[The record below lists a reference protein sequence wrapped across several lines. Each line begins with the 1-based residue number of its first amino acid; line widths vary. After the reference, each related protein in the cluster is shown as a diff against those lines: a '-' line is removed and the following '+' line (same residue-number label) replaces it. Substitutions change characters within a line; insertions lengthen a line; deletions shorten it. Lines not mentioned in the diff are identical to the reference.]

1 MPPAPAATAPR
12 LSPERTPP
20 VRRVTAPQRGSDPI
34 SRPARL
40 WAGKNGNAPAARFI
54 RHLRADLLAHVGTQP
69 SATQRIAIER
79 AVMLAFHLA
88 RMDTDALSS
97 GGMSEHARK
106 QDSAWDGSLRRA
118 LQGLGMTAAPAPV
131 PTLEEHL
138 AAVAARQ
145 RAARS

>member
-1 MPPAPAATAPR
+1 MPLP
-12 LSPERTPP
+12 
-20 VRRVTAPQRGSDPI
+20 
-34 SRPARL
+34 
-40 WAGKNGNAPAARFI
+40 ARFI

-106 QDSAWDGSLRRA
+106 QSTWPG
-118 LQGLGMTAAPAPV
+118 TAACAGRCKV
-131 PTLEEHL
+131 L
-138 AAVAARQ
+138 A
-145 RAARS
+145 